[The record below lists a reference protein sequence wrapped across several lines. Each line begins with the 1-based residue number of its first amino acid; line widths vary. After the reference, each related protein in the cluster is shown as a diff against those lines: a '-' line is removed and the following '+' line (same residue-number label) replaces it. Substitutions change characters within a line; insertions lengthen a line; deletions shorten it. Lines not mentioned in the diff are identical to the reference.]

1 LIRMTEITLNAGETR
16 RVVNQREANI
26 KHEVEVTDGEFRLA
40 HSEAYA
46 KEGRLLETDRRGNLN
61 PKGQEIWVYC
71 ENSGT
76 IRIDQAQ
83 FELNLFAPLRLKA
96 SKLPKDEIA
105 TGILTLDGTTQQ
117 LPSISA
123 SDLPFGVLIQ
133 NDPSNSGAA
142 AIGDANNQH
151 FNLQIG
157 ESIVFNTTDAD
168 ILYAN
173 GTAGDQLNI
182 LAED

>member
-1 LIRMTEITLNAGETR
+1 MTEITLNAGETR
-16 RVVNQREANI
+16 RVVNQREADI
-26 KHEVEVTDGEFRLA
+26 KHEVEVTDGKFRLA
-40 HSEAYA
+40 HSEPFAQ
-46 KEGRLLETDRRGNLN
+46 EGRLLETDRRGNID
-61 PKGQEIWVYC
+61 PKGQEIWIYC
-71 ENSGT
+71 ENDGT

-96 SKLPKDEIA
+96 PKSPKDEIA

-117 LPSISA
+117 LPSIAA
-123 SDLPFGVLIQ
+123 SDLPFGVLLQ
-133 NDPSNSGAA
+133 NDPSNAGAT

-151 FNLQIG
+151 FDLQVG
-157 ESIVFNTTDAD
+157 ESVVFNVTDAD
-168 ILYAN
+168 ILFAN